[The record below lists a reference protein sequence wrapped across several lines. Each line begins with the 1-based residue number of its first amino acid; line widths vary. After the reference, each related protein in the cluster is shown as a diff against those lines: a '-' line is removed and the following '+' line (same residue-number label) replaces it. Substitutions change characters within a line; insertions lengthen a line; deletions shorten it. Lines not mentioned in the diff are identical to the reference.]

1 MKVQTSM
8 FAAVAAL
15 CVATASMTSFAEA
28 KQATLA
34 VAGYT
39 GSETLTGFQVLVKLS
54 DNDAYGFKYAEAGGS
69 AHNIWF
75 TSVDGNQVYPHD
87 IDTWNTSGDSFVWVR
102 LPELEKGTIFTM
114 HWSDNAN
121 DVLPASGNT
130 WDGFVGV
137 WHMNKSGTTSEPD
150 STGHGL
156 AAKPVSTNDSSV
168 SFNTE
173 ASIVGAGRA
182 NTYGGSNDGRYFSV
196 GSNEN
201 PYHSH
206 ITTASKFS
214 VSGWCK
220 MNSMFSGSASVR
232 IFCGLNKSNL
242 YSWEAYR
249 ESATKVS
256 MRSGD
261 GSGHNYT
268 NAYEIAIANG
278 GGDRHYLTFVWDGDK
293 ATAYDNGAG
302 KGTYTLRENTHPNNV
317 FTIGGRIG
325 TPKRSFVGTFD
336 EVRMF
341 DGAMT
346 ADRVAADY
354 ATMNDPTA
362 FLVPCNPKQATLNA
376 TGYMGSDLADFQ
388 ALVKLSA
395 SNDAYGFSYAD
406 CFASDGSDL
415 WFTDAEGSLIP
426 HDIDT
431 WNTSGDSFVWVKIP
445 TLANGTEIVMH
456 WGAPRTAA
464 QTCTPSDTWS
474 NFVGVWHMNG
484 TGTAAETNKTANVGL
499 NAFPTNSASKAVSF
513 NRDLGGKVGSARKN
527 NYQYDGRYFS
537 VGSSSNPYHTAITE
551 KSRFSV
557 SGWCRLDV
565 ATNSYQR
572 IFCGLNASSLN
583 SWEAYRQNT
592 KVSMRSGN
600 GSAQTLKEQG
610 WDINLQSGC
619 DDWHYLTFVWDGDK
633 ATAYDN
639 NADKGTQTLRANT
652 HPNNVFT
659 IGGRLGTGNRSFI
672 GTFDEVRMFNGA
684 MTADRVAADY
694 ATMTDPTTFLT
705 FKPADTTVVRAEWSG
720 EAGDGDVT
728 NPANWNCYTASGT
741 KVDGL
746 PENVTDVVVS
756 GNNLKFQV
764 PIGTT
769 LACNSFVL
777 SNATLAADCDLRG
790 LGDVTVADNTVI
802 DLNDYALFVRG
813 LAGNGVI
820 TNKAN
825 GTYATLDYVSTGAG
839 QYIITDYTP
848 TGNDVVSMHV
858 NFNTSSNQS
867 LWCSRENSKTNMF
880 ACITTAAGK
889 LRFDR
894 YTTTKSTIDVATNVD
909 YEIIANYATGDCKV
923 NGTNVCNMGTSSYT
937 PEYKLALFR
946 LRNGEST
953 GGATTAY
960 ETTDYKL
967 FHFRICGADGTPK
980 LDLVPAYKRPNYN
993 TPGLWD
999 RVSGTFYTASGAVLN
1014 AGTVTRRGEVVF
1026 YVPSGVTATRSGVTI
1041 AVEVKVT
1048 KEGAGTLAEAKL
1060 GHDMTKAGDYS
1071 LRDGT
1076 VSFGPSTGDYLDLGP
1091 TNFCISGG
1099 TFSPSGAFN
1108 LQVGRERTGRFAQN
1122 GGTVSMS
1129 SYHVLVGIRASA
1141 EYDLTGGELGVN
1153 LCYLGYGNNAVGT
1166 MRVSG
1171 GKVNAADFRIG
1182 ANGTGHGDVLQN
1194 GGEVTTTTLSLPA
1207 ASTATGAY
1215 DFSGGTLT
1223 INNALV
1229 GGNNGRGSFFQSGG
1243 SCTVKGYPWIGADA
1257 NSVGLYEMTGGTL
1270 TASSQPVSV
1279 GRFGT
1284 GTLNVSGSAVVTASH
1299 GVRVGLTHTDGTGS
1313 GTLVVTNGGTIATTS
1328 IYGGGTTPEQAKVV
1342 FNNATVEATAA
1353 GDILKDLH
1361 DVMIGTSG
1369 LTISNNFAVTVNN
1382 TKLKVAPGVTAITKT
1397 GTGTLDFANATV
1409 ELSSVPTAKFTFAEA
1424 TGTGTFVGVPAV
1436 TVDGGAS
1443 LGKFKCRLSKDGKR
1457 IEITDKP
1464 TGVMVLVF

>member
-1 MKVQTSM
+1 
-8 FAAVAAL
+8 
-15 CVATASMTSFAEA
+15 
-28 KQATLA
+28 
-34 VAGYT
+34 
-39 GSETLTGFQVLVKLS
+39 
-54 DNDAYGFKYAEAGGS
+54 
-69 AHNIWF
+69 
-75 TSVDGNQVYPHD
+75 
-87 IDTWNTSGDSFVWVR
+87 
-102 LPELEKGTIFTM
+102 
-114 HWSDNAN
+114 
-121 DVLPASGNT
+121 
-130 WDGFVGV
+130 
-137 WHMNKSGTTSEPD
+137 
-150 STGHGL
+150 
-156 AAKPVSTNDSSV
+156 
-168 SFNTE
+168 
-173 ASIVGAGRA
+173 
-182 NTYGGSNDGRYFSV
+182 
-196 GSNEN
+196 
-201 PYHSH
+201 
-206 ITTASKFS
+206 
-214 VSGWCK
+214 
-220 MNSMFSGSASVR
+220 
-232 IFCGLNKSNL
+232 
-242 YSWEAYR
+242 
-249 ESATKVS
+249 
-256 MRSGD
+256 
-261 GSGHNYT
+261 
-268 NAYEIAIANG
+268 
-278 GGDRHYLTFVWDGDK
+278 
-293 ATAYDNGAG
+293 
-302 KGTYTLRENTHPNNV
+302 
-317 FTIGGRIG
+317 
-325 TPKRSFVGTFD
+325 
-336 EVRMF
+336 
-341 DGAMT
+341 
-346 ADRVAADY
+346 
-354 ATMNDPTA
+354 
-362 FLVPCNPKQATLNA
+362 
-376 TGYMGSDLADFQ
+376 
-388 ALVKLSA
+388 
-395 SNDAYGFSYAD
+395 
-406 CFASDGSDL
+406 
-415 WFTDAEGSLIP
+415 
-426 HDIDT
+426 
-431 WNTSGDSFVWVKIP
+431 
-445 TLANGTEIVMH
+445 
-456 WGAPRTAA
+456 
-464 QTCTPSDTWS
+464 
-474 NFVGVWHMNG
+474 
-484 TGTAAETNKTANVGL
+484 
-499 NAFPTNSASKAVSF
+499 
-513 NRDLGGKVGSARKN
+513 
-527 NYQYDGRYFS
+527 
-537 VGSSSNPYHTAITE
+537 
-551 KSRFSV
+551 
-557 SGWCRLDV
+557 
-565 ATNSYQR
+565 
-572 IFCGLNASSLN
+572 
-583 SWEAYRQNT
+583 
-592 KVSMRSGN
+592 MRSGN

-802 DLNDYALFVRG
+802 DLNDYALFVQG

-1026 YVPSGVTATRSGVTI
+1026 YVPSGEEATRSGVTI
-1041 AVEVKVT
+1041 AKDVIIS
-1048 KEGAGTLAEAKL
+1048 KEGEGTLNENAL
-1060 GHDMTKAGDYS
+1060 GYNKTQASSYCQ
-1071 LRDGT
+1071 REGT
-1076 VSFGPSTGDYLDLGP
+1076 VRFAPSTSDYLDMGP
-1091 TNFCISGG
+1091 TNYCISGG
-1099 TFSPSGAFN
+1099 TLSTANSH
-1108 LQVGRERTGRFAQN
+1108 LQIARDRTGRFVQT
-1122 GGTVSMS
+1122 GGTVNMLNNNNGKCN
-1129 SYHVLVGIRASA
+1129 VLIGVRATG
-1141 EYDLTGGELGVN
+1141 EYDMTGGELKGVQY
-1153 LCYLGYGNNAVGT
+1153 CQIGFGNNAVGT
-1166 MRVSG
+1166 MKVSC
-1171 GKVNAADFRIG
+1171 GKVTTDDFRIG
-1182 ANGTGHGDVLQN
+1182 ANGTGYGEVLQTGGDVN
-1194 GGEVTTTTLSLPA
+1194 TATLYIPMV
-1207 ASTATGAY
+1207 STATGEY
-1215 DFSGGTLT
+1215 DISDGTLT
-1223 INNALV
+1223 INNANV
-1229 GGNNGRGSFFQSGG
+1229 GYKGNGTFIQRGG
-1243 SCTVKGYPWIGADA
+1243 SCTVGGNFWIGAEA
-1257 NSVGLYEMTGGTL
+1257 GGNGLYDMIGGTL
-1270 TASSQPVSV
+1270 SASSYALSV

-1342 FNNATVEATAA
+1342 FNNATVGATAA

-1369 LTISNNFAVTVNN
+1369 LTISNNFAVAITN
-1382 TKLKVAPGVTAITKT
+1382 TTLKVTTGNTAITMT
-1397 GTGTLDFANATV
+1397 GTGSLDLSHATV
-1409 ELSSVPTAKFTFAEA
+1409 ELSSAPTGKFTLATATGDGMFSGVPT
-1424 TGTGTFVGVPAV
+1424 VN
-1436 TVDGGAS
+1436 GAS
-1443 LGKFKCRLSKDGKR
+1443 GVDIGKYKAVVSKDRKR
-1457 IEITDKP
+1457 IEIKRP
-1464 TGVMVLVF
+1464 TGAMILTF